1 MWRIQLADEVLQI
14 ECTASLISHNPKSA
28 ERVQCAL
35 AWFDHAIDAPTIT
48 IRLTLEPAPVV
59 SFAVT
64 LVEACGHAFRLEAPG
79 HYQADCQRNQATLA
93 LADDSQE
100 AIDFALRNAIKQIFL
115 VRLVHRGGLAL
126 HAASVVVKQQ
136 AFVFFGPSG
145 VGKTTLCRAHERSE
159 VLNDELTVI
168 TPDRLV
174 HRTPYFGELGVLRG
188 RLHAP
193 LQRMF
198 LLDQANHQ
206 EVVPMS
212 PVESTRALLRH
223 AAWFANAPMGT
234 RQLTSTCLDLGSGY
248 LGGRLLTQ
256 KLEPQS
262 LQRLWSTPGI
272 IG

>member
-14 ECTASLISHNPKSA
+14 DCAASLITHSPQSA
-28 ERVQCAL
+28 KRVQSAL
-35 AWFDHAIDAPTIT
+35 AWFDHSTNAPTIT
-48 IRLTLEPAPVV
+48 ISLTLQPAPIVP
-59 SFAVT
+59 FAVT
-64 LVEACGHAFRLEAPG
+64 LVEGRAHAFRLEAPG
-79 HYQADCQRNQATLA
+79 HYQANCQGDEATLA
-93 LADDSQE
+93 LADDSPE

-115 VRLVHRGGLAL
+115 VRLVQRGGLAL
-126 HAASVVVKQQ
+126 HAASVMFKQQ

-145 VGKTTLCRAHERSE
+145 VGKTTLCRAHDHTE

-188 RLHAP
+188 GLHAP

-198 LLDQANHQ
+198 LLEQADHQ
-206 EVVPMS
+206 EVVPLS
-212 PVESTRALLRH
+212 LVESAGALLRH
-223 AAWFANAPMGT
+223 AAWFANAPIAT
-234 RQLTSTCLDLGSGY
+234 RQLTSTCLDLGSRY

-262 LQRLWSTPGI
+262 LHRLWSTPGI